1 MNINIQSVGFSADQK
16 LKDLIEAKCNKLL
29 RFYNRITETTV
40 YLKLES
46 SGAVKDK
53 MVELTMAVPNKLLV
67 SKDEDKQFEVALD
80 GAVSSMERQ
89 LKKYKDRQNQVH

>member
-16 LKDLIEAKCNKLL
+16 LKDLINSKCNKLL
-29 RFYNRITETTV
+29 KFYNRITEVNV

-53 MVELTMAVPNKLLV
+53 MVELTVSVPNKILV
-67 SKDEDKQFEVALD
+67 SKDDDKVFEVALD
-80 GAVSSMERQ
+80 STVSSMERQ
-89 LKKYKDRQNQVH
+89 LKKYKERQNQTH